1 MVSAPTDP
9 VPTPT
14 ATPAAAAGAF
24 TTGALGAVALMFA
37 VPPPATGTPF
47 VQLLASNQLLD
58 AAPVQ
63 LVDCAAAGNGAAA
76 ARQALARTVDEYNQ

>member
-1 MVSAPTDP
+1 MTS
-9 VPTPT
+9 
-14 ATPAAAAGAF
+14 AAAPGAF
-24 TTGALGAVALMFA
+24 TTGALGVVASTLA

-63 LVDCAAAGNGAAA
+63 VDCAAAGNDAA
-76 ARQALARTVDEYNQ
+76 ARQTPPKYNRELRNQEFRRGRIDN